1 MEENYIEKEKKLIQ
15 DLRKQ
20 NKRSRILNF
29 ILIIIILILFIFY
42 IINFRIGKIEDR
54 PIKEYEEDKGYYEE
68 SKYPEE
74 PEELEKTGKLEGT
87 EEPAQSNGQEELQNV
102 RGR

>member
-15 DLRKQ
+15 ELRKQ
-20 NKRSRILNF
+20 NKRSRFLNL
-29 ILIIIILILFIFY
+29 ILIIIILILFVFF
-42 IINFRIGKIEDR
+42 IINFKIGKIEDR
-54 PIKEYEEDKGYYEE
+54 PIKEYEDKGYYEE

-74 PEELEKTGKLEGT
+74 SEELEKTGKLEGT